1 MRNMKHYRRLQLL
14 LVMFSTATFGMAQT
28 DSTKVQNDSITWNK
42 ELEGVTVKAQRQL
55 IKQDIDRIGYDV
67 QADEESKTQ
76 TVLDML
82 RKVPMVTVDGEDN
95 IKVKGN
101 SSFKIYKNGHLDPS
115 LTQNAKEILKS
126 MPASMVKRIEVI
138 TDPGAREDAEGV
150 NAILNIV
157 MMDGRSFN
165 GVTGGV
171 NLSYS
176 TTKAPS
182 ISGNMTTQF
191 GKAIVSIDAGYN
203 KMTEESSESIRDTE
217 RTYLESGRT
226 LKSHS
231 EGSNPGDIFYTDLS
245 ASYDI
250 DTLNLISASFG
261 GYFYKINVQGGG
273 PTTMYDASQQPLYS
287 YNEHYWMPGYKHHS
301 WNGRLDY
308 EHKTKREGEKLTLS
322 YMLALTRQRTEQ
334 ESNFTEIVG
343 NPFSYT
349 GYLINSRENFTEHTF
364 QADYVRPLWKGH
376 KLEVGG
382 KYIERHNNSHSTQ
395 SFIQSP
401 QPPSFDTEFEHT
413 TQVAAVYTDY
423 QLTLGKWSARAGLR
437 YEYSYMKAH
446 YPDGKSTDFSDRL
459 NDWVPQASIKYQI
472 NDANSLKLNYT
483 TSISRPGISYLNPAV
498 TESPEGVNF
507 GNDHLTSS
515 HQQSLTLLYM
525 YVSPRLTLQLAPM
538 YRFYNGGIGDIHYVK
553 NNKIYSTID
562 NIERMRRY
570 EVETYLQWKPFDKTT
585 VVFNG
590 NFRHDCYKNPS
601 LQLENSVWSGFYYAS
616 LTQKLPWK
624 LRLTISS
631 YGQIGHEA
639 YNVYGYSSS
648 YFSYSAA
655 LQRSFLKEDRLTL
668 RLYANMPFNKYY
680 HNESVTN
687 QGDYTGFRK
696 NDYLGRRFQ
705 ISLSY
710 RFGKLKASV
719 KKTETTIENNDVV
732 GGISKGQ

>member
-1 MRNMKHYRRLQLL
+1 MDTSDRRLQLL
-14 LVMFSTATFGMAQT
+14 LVMFLTATFGMAQT
-28 DSTKVQNDSITWNK
+28 DSTKVQNDSITWNQ

-171 NLSYS
+171 NFSYD

-182 ISGNMTTQF
+182 INGNMTTQF

-203 KMTEESSESIRDTE
+203 KMTEKSSQSIRDME
-217 RTYLESGRT
+217 RTYIESGRT
-226 LKSHS
+226 QKSHS

-273 PTTMYDASQQPLYS
+273 PTTMYDSNQHPLYS

-308 EHKTKREGEKLTLS
+308 EHKTNHEGEKLTLS

-334 ESNFTEIVG
+334 ESNFSEIVSS
-343 NPFSYT
+343 PFSYT
-349 GYLINSRENFTEHTF
+349 GYLINSKENFTEHTF

-525 YVSPRLTLQLAPM
+525 YVSPRLTLQLVPM
-538 YRFYNGGIGDIHYVK
+538 YRFYDGGISDCRYVK
-553 NNKIYSTID
+553 NNKIYCTYD
-562 NIERMRRY
+562 NIERLRRY
-570 EVETYLQWKPFDKTT
+570 EMETYLQWKPFDKTT
-585 VVFNG
+585 IVFNG

-639 YNVYGYSSS
+639 YDVYGYSSS
-648 YFSYSAA
+648 WFSYSAA

-687 QGDYTGFRK
+687 QGDYTGVSK
-696 NDYLGRRFQ
+696 HDYLGRRFQ